1 MKNLNKFSSAILAGI
16 VAMVSFTSCEDEDKA
31 RIPDLDNGG
40 FVKFVEMPVFEAG
53 AEPSTAS
60 FNALVE
66 DPNDNVATY
75 SVRVLGDFTGA
86 TNDTLA
92 FRSTN
97 SFPFDVGFTA
107 ADMSNLFGVP
117 VSTFQEGDSFEF
129 FGTAITEDGRVYEGV
144 APGFIEPDPDNPSD
158 AGGWNGGM
166 TDNVLLSAAGLL
178 QAFNWEVE
186 FENPEE

>member
-1 MKNLNKFSSAILAGI
+1 MKNINKYTAAIFAGI
-16 VAMVSFTSCEDEDKA
+16 LAMVSFTSCEDEEKA
-31 RIPDLDNGG
+31 RFPELGNGG

-53 AEPSTAS
+53 ADPSTAS

-75 SVRVLGDFTGA
+75 SIRVVGDFTGA
-86 TNDTLA
+86 TSDTLS

-107 ADMSNLFGVP
+107 ADMATLFNVP
-117 VSTFQEGDSFEF
+117 VSTFEEGDSFEF
-129 FGTAITEDGRVYEGV
+129 FGTVTTEDGRVYDGTQT
-144 APGFIEPDPDNPSD
+144 AFINPDPDDPNDPGS
-158 AGGWNGGM
+158 WNGGM
-166 TDNVLLSAAGLL
+166 TDAVLLSAAGLL

-186 FENPEE
+186 FEDPAE